1 MLWWKKKAEK
11 KTPQAKKP
19 LHEPST
25 KDAQTVEGFIRKAME
40 LAYETKDEH
49 NWIFDIPGSKNEAI
63 LSVDKSAEGQA
74 VAVMVRRKASSYVTM
89 HYHFMGSREQVEA
102 FLLDPDHALPMAK
115 SVWELSAAVDDQA
128 DEYPFYTIP

>member
-1 MLWWKKKAEK
+1 MLWWKKEAEK
-11 KTPQAKKP
+11 KMPN
-19 LHEPST
+19 EPSM

-40 LAYETKDEH
+40 LASETKDEH

-74 VAVMVRRKASSYVTM
+74 VAVMVRRKGSSYVTM

-102 FLLDPDHALPMAK
+102 FLLDPDHALPMAN
-115 SVWELSAAVDDQA
+115 SVWELSASVDDQA
-128 DEYPFYTIP
+128 DEYPFYG